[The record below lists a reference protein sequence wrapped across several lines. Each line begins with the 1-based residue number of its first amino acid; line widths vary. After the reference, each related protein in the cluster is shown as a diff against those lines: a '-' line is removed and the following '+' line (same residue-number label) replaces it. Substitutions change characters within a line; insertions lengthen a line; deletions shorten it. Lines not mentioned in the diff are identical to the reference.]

1 MRTTR
6 AWLAGSVP
14 AMKLSREE
22 LAHVEAL
29 IGQAKASVMAQ
40 QPRGQ
45 KPRSY
50 AELLA
55 LRRSLL
61 GKPGG

>member
-1 MRTTR
+1 MRPTR
-6 AWLAGSVP
+6 ARLAGSVP
-14 AMKLSREE
+14 AMKLSRKE

-29 IGQAKASVMAQ
+29 IEQAKASVMVQ

-45 KPRSY
+45 KPMSY
-50 AELLA
+50 TELLA
-55 LRRSLL
+55 LRRSRL

>member
-1 MRTTR
+1 
-6 AWLAGSVP
+6 
-14 AMKLSREE
+14 MKLSREE

-29 IGQAKASVMAQ
+29 IAQAKVSVTMQ

-45 KPRSY
+45 KPTSY

-55 LRRSLL
+55 MRRSRMEKS
-61 GKPGG
+61 GD

>member
-1 MRTTR
+1 
-6 AWLAGSVP
+6 
-14 AMKLSREE
+14 MKLSREE

-29 IGQAKASVMAQ
+29 ITQAEVSVIMQ

-45 KPRSY
+45 KPTSY

-55 LRRSLL
+55 RRRSRI
-61 GKPGG
+61 GKSGG